1 MPKTKESIKMSK
13 KILKVT
19 GQTNAQ
25 FSFSK
30 ESIA

>member
-1 MPKTKESIKMSK
+1 MSKTKESIEISK

-25 FSFSK
+25 LGFLK